1 GHEEH
6 LGRGGVRE
14 LGQEVMLHLPDG
26 VVAELVGED
35 DLLERL
41 VVAAVLA
48 ALVVRLR
55 HLELV
60 EEVEFH
66 GPHGMRRSRHSV
78 QVAARRGRVAAW
90 RSSHCHAPTS
100 RSTSVIRP
108 PSTRGIAGT
117 TRARCTTRSWTAPVP
132 PPGASRSTSVAGR
145 ASSRRGSTDAAGA
158 RSVPTSLSPCS

>member
-1 GHEEH
+1 TEADALRALRDGPEEH

-14 LGQEVMLHLPDG
+14 LGQEMMLHLPDG
-26 VVAELVGED
+26 VVTELVGED

-66 GPHGMRRSRHSV
+66 GSHGMRR
-78 QVAARRGRVAAW
+78 ARQFLPVAAW
-90 RSSHCHAPTS
+90 
-100 RSTSVIRP
+100 
-108 PSTRGIAGT
+108 AGK
-117 TRARCTTRSWTAPVP
+117 
-132 PPGASRSTSVAGR
+132 VAGR
-145 ASSRRGSTDAAGA
+145 GA
-158 RSVPTSLSPCS
+158 VPLPPPPR

>member
-14 LGQEVMLHLPDG
+14 LGQEMMLHLPDG
-26 VVAELVGED
+26 VVTELVGED

-66 GPHGMRRSRHSV
+66 GSHGMRRSRHSV
-78 QVAARRGRVAAW
+78 QVAARRARGAAW
-90 RSSHCHAPTS
+90 PRLPRPAPTS
-100 RSTSVIRP
+100 PSTSALRQ
-108 PSTRGIAGT
+108 PSTRGIHRT
-117 TRARCTTRSWTAPVP
+117 TPARCTTPSPTPPRRPPRGPPRAP
-132 PPGASRSTSVAGR
+132 PPAGWRSPSAAGR
-145 ASSRRGSTDAAGA
+145 AS
-158 RSVPTSLSPCS
+158 

>member
-1 GHEEH
+1 TEADALRALRDGPEEH

-14 LGQEVMLHLPDG
+14 LGQEMMLHLPDG
-26 VVAELVGED
+26 VVTELVGED

-66 GPHGMRRSRHSV
+66 GSHGMRRSRHSV
-78 QVAARRGRVAAW
+78 QVAARRGRGAAW
-90 RSSHCHAPTS
+90 PGFPRPAPNS
-100 RSTSVIRP
+100 PSAFALRP
-108 PSTRGIAGT
+108 PFTR
-117 TRARCTTRSWTAPVP
+117 RVR
-132 PPGASRSTSVAGR
+132 R
-145 ASSRRGSTDAAGA
+145 ASPA
-158 RSVPTSLSPCS
+158 P